1 MFVLIAGGGNV
12 GFSLARRLS
21 GREHIVSLI
30 ENDPSVA
37 QEIARVPGI
46 LVTAGDA
53 CDPRVLEEANIRR
66 ADVVAAVTGDDEDNF
81 IVCQLAKLVFQ
92 VKRTVA
98 RVNNS
103 KNSRAFSELGV
114 DVPVD
119 EPSVIATMIEEEVSF
134 EEIATLTVFKR
145 GKLSL
150 VRIDLTARS
159 PVAGKKV
166 SDLSLPRDSVLVS
179 IVRGEG
185 VIVPKGATVLR
196 EGDDVI
202 ALTRVENEREMVRI
216 LRGEAE

>member
-12 GFSLARRLS
+12 GFSLARRLA

-30 ENDPSVA
+30 ESDPAVA
-37 QEIARVPGI
+37 QAIARVPGL

-53 CDPRVLEEANIRR
+53 CDPRVLEEANVRR

-81 IVCQLAKLVFQ
+81 VVCQLAKEVFR
-92 VKRTVA
+92 VRRTVA

-103 KNSRAFSELGV
+103 RNARAFAELGV

-150 VRIDLTARS
+150 VRIDLAGSS
-159 PVAGKKV
+159 PAAGRKV
-166 SDLSLPRDSVLVS
+166 SDLALPRESVLVS
-179 IVRGEG
+179 IVRGDE
-185 VIVPKGATVLR
+185 VVVPKGSTVLR

-202 ALTRVENEREMVRI
+202 ALTRVENEREMLRL

>member
-12 GFSLARRLS
+12 GFSLARRLA

-30 ENDPSVA
+30 ESDPAVA
-37 QEIARVPGI
+37 QAIARVPGL

-53 CDPRVLEEANIRR
+53 CDPRVLEEANVRR

-81 IVCQLAKLVFQ
+81 VVCQLAKEVFRVQ
-92 VKRTVA
+92 RTVA

-103 KNSRAFSELGV
+103 RNARAFAELGV

-150 VRIDLTARS
+150 VRIDLAESS
-159 PVAGKKV
+159 PAAGRKV
-166 SDLSLPRDSVLVS
+166 SELALPRESVLVS
-179 IVRGEG
+179 IVRGDE
-185 VIVPKGATVLR
+185 VVVPKGSTVLR
-196 EGDDVI
+196 KGDDVI
-202 ALTRVENEREMVRI
+202 ALTRVENEREMLRL

>member
-12 GFSLARRLS
+12 GFSLARRLA

-30 ENDPSVA
+30 ESDPTVA
-37 QEIARVPGI
+37 QAIARVPGL

-53 CDPRVLEEANIRR
+53 CDPRVLEEANVRR

-81 IVCQLAKLVFQ
+81 VVCQLAKEVFRVQ
-92 VKRTVA
+92 RTVA

-103 KNSRAFSELGV
+103 RNARAFAELGV

-150 VRIDLTARS
+150 VRIDLAESS
-159 PVAGKKV
+159 PAAGRKV
-166 SDLSLPRDSVLVS
+166 SELALPRESVLVS
-179 IVRGEG
+179 IVRGDE
-185 VIVPKGATVLR
+185 VVVPKGSTVLR
-196 EGDDVI
+196 KGDDVI
-202 ALTRVENEREMVRI
+202 ALTRVENEREMLRL